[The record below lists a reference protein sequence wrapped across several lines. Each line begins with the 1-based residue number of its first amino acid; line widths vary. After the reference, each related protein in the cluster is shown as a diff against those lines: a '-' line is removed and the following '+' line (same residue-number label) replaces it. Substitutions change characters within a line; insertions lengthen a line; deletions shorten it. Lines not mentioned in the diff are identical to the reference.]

1 MVTKLDL
8 YKVFCQVGKS
18 KSFSKASKELYM
30 TQPAVSQ
37 AIMQLERE
45 LDVRLFNRTPKGV
58 FLTNEGNL
66 LFEYVNSAINLI
78 NAGEEKI
85 LEFKD
90 LTVGE
95 LKIGVG
101 DTISKYFLL
110 PYLEFFHNR
119 YPNIK
124 FKIINGTTLELCA
137 LIKSGEINIA
147 ICNFP
152 IDDNSLELRPC
163 REIRDI
169 FVCGEKYK
177 DLSREKISLEEMVKY
192 PLIFLEPNSN
202 SRKYVEKFMLSKGI
216 KISPEFELGSF
227 DLLLEFAKINLG
239 IACVIK
245 EFSRDYLEKGLLY
258 EVNVLEE
265 IPSRSIGVCY
275 LKDVP
280 LSLASAKFV
289 EILSSANYS
298 LNDSI

>member
-1 MVTKLDL
+1 MITKLDL

-58 FLTNEGNL
+58 SLTNEGNL

-124 FKIINGTTLELCA
+124 FKIINGTTLELCS

-163 REIRDI
+163 REVRDI

-177 DLSREKISLEEMVKY
+177 DLSTEKISLEEMVKY

-202 SRKYVEKFMLSKGI
+202 SRKYVEKFMISKGI

-239 IACVIK
+239 IACVVK
-245 EFSRDYLEKGLLY
+245 EFSMDYLEKGLLY

-289 EILSSANYS
+289 EILSSVNYL

>member
-1 MVTKLDL
+1 
-8 YKVFCQVGKS
+8 
-18 KSFSKASKELYM
+18 M

-37 AIMQLERE
+37 AIMQLEGE

-58 FLTNEGNL
+58 SLTNEGSL

-124 FKIINGTTLELCA
+124 FKIINGTTLELCS

-152 IDDNSLELRPC
+152 IDDKSLESRPC

-280 LSLASAKFV
+280 LSLASTKFV